1 VYPVDEEEA
10 FRMIKVKLL
19 VIGLLITLCWPHTAT
34 AKLKVV
40 ATLTDL
46 GWIAEQVGG
55 DKVEVE
61 VLCPGD
67 RDPHYLP
74 AKPSL
79 ARKLSKADLLVY
91 NGLELEIGWLP
102 LLIDA
107 ARNPRIRPGDRG
119 ELDCSLA
126 VASILE
132 VPAGV
137 PDRSQGDIHPLG
149 NPHYLSDPRNAIA
162 VGYLMANRLA
172 ELDPAA
178 ADTYLQRAEDLA
190 TALMAQITGWQEKLA
205 TVQAHA
211 IVVYHKQW
219 EYLLDWLGLEVIGE
233 IEHRPG
239 ISPSPRHVD
248 SVIRRGKERGNVV
261 VIAAPWNHLD
271 AARKAADRMEAPM
284 VVLPAAVESMPGTDT
299 YYEVFDVMSELLIEA
314 VAED

>member
-1 VYPVDEEEA
+1 M
-10 FRMIKVKLL
+10 MIVKL
-19 VIGLLITLCWPHTAT
+19 VVMGLLIGIWWPHTVA

-46 GWIAEQVGG
+46 GWIAEQVG
-55 DKVEVE
+55 DDDVEVA

-102 LLIDA
+102 LLIEA
-107 ARNPRIRPGDRG
+107 ARNPRIRPCDRG

-126 VASILE
+126 VTRILE

-162 VGYLMANRLA
+162 VGQLMADRMS

-178 ADTYLQRAEDLA
+178 ADAYRQRAAQLA
-190 TALMAQITGWQEKLA
+190 AELTDRIQTWQDKL
-205 TVQAHA
+205 TVVIEHP

-219 EYLLDWLGLEVIGE
+219 EYLLDWLGLELIGE

-248 SVIRRGKERGNVV
+248 SVIRLGRERGGAVI
-261 VIAAPWNHLD
+261 IAAPWNHLD
-271 AARKAADRMEAPM
+271 AAQKAADRMQAPL
-284 VVLPAAVESMPGTDT
+284 VVLPAAVASLPGTDD
-299 YYEVFDVMSELLIEA
+299 YFAVFDVLCDRL
-314 VAED
+314 VASVAGN